1 MKELFSV
8 LRLAVYVLALP
19 LTITAAASAHQ
30 WINASTRGQA
40 AVSEAAN
47 VIRLT
52 ENGMLRGVVNTYG
65 TNGKITVG
73 NAVVSLMQGNVVVS
87 RVNSGIDGVFSF
99 SNIEP
104 GKYTFVSASKEAIS
118 SFGIEVVAADS
129 TEGDSALRAFAAP
142 RNSVV
147 EGFAS
152 AAGKDIAPAI
162 ETSQVL
168 RATESVD
175 LVGGA
180 FQGKISAFNGTVAG
194 NTVSLVK
201 DDQVV
206 AEVSTGDDGAF
217 NIPNVQAG
225 FYTVVVRGAGGFATV
240 AVQVN
245 EPSAVAPAETVY
257 TSLSVRQE
265 GFSATMSDAPVEYE
279 IVEEI
284 VSVEE
289 IETTPPA
296 VPGYGYGGSGFGGGG
311 PVGGGGLGGGGMGLG
326 GIGELVGL
334 GIGAW
339 VLTEVIDK
347 IDNNDVPQFRPI
359 PNPPA
364 PISGFT
370 WVYQ

>member
-1 MKELFSV
+1 
-8 LRLAVYVLALP
+8 
-19 LTITAAASAHQ
+19 
-30 WINASTRGQA
+30 
-40 AVSEAAN
+40 
-47 VIRLT
+47 
-52 ENGMLRGVVNTYG
+52 
-65 TNGKITVG
+65 
-73 NAVVSLMQGNVVVS
+73 
-87 RVNSGIDGVFSF
+87 
-99 SNIEP
+99 
-104 GKYTFVSASKEAIS
+104 
-118 SFGIEVVAADS
+118 
-129 TEGDSALRAFAAP
+129 
-142 RNSVV
+142 
-147 EGFAS
+147 
-152 AAGKDIAPAI
+152 
-162 ETSQVL
+162 
-168 RATESVD
+168 
-175 LVGGA
+175 
-180 FQGKISAFNGTVAG
+180 
-194 NTVSLVK
+194 VK

-326 GIGELVGL
+326 GI
-334 GIGAW
+334 A
-339 VLTEVIDK
+339 EVIDK